1 MFKRPFCLCEKQIDN
16 CEKCKTKAHEQWNI
30 FTKQYPHDTPGQLVQ
45 RAILEDRVYLVL
57 GIIQNAKFD
66 INAFCEPEK
75 FGSVSPLMVALRA
88 NNSRISALLLQHP
101 DLDLSKSLSEYDTWS
116 WARTSSLGI
125 LKLYLN
131 HPLADVNQQDG
142 NGKTILHEVVCDTN
156 GTDKLEYLLKH
167 KNCSVDLQ
175 QNDNTTPLYQA
186 VLCGNIDAVELLL
199 KCPVNINNRNYY
211 NKWTLL
217 HCSASNQYDSIV
229 EKLLQNPDID
239 INARDNLQNTAL
251 HIAAERGHERIVK
264 LLLRHP
270 KIEINAKNQLG
281 WTALS
286 KATFSGHRNIIRQ
299 LISHSDLEV
308 SLVDQNRQT
317 ALHWAASAGRFDM
330 VQILV
335 NEFKININITNR
347 PDKQTAYDIAHALG
361 YTEIA
366 EFLKKKMEKFSSAD
380 ELLASDDY
388 KPRTKE
394 HSLIK
399 PRRHIPKLPDQS

>member
-1 MFKRPFCLCEKQIDN
+1 MDWRKWFSVWNSARINFFLLAQK
-16 CEKCKTKAHEQWNI
+16 KT
-30 FTKQYPHDTPGQLVQ
+30 Y
-45 RAILEDRVYLVL
+45 
-57 GIIQNAKFD
+57 
-66 INAFCEPEK
+66 
-75 FGSVSPLMVALRA
+75 
-88 NNSRISALLLQHP
+88 
-101 DLDLSKSLSEYDTWS
+101 
-116 WARTSSLGI
+116 
-125 LKLYLN
+125 
-131 HPLADVNQQDG
+131 
-142 NGKTILHEVVCDTN
+142 
-156 GTDKLEYLLKH
+156 
-167 KNCSVDLQ
+167 
-175 QNDNTTPLYQA
+175 
-186 VLCGNIDAVELLL
+186 
-199 KCPVNINNRNYY
+199 
-211 NKWTLL
+211 
-217 HCSASNQYDSIV
+217 
-229 EKLLQNPDID
+229 ID